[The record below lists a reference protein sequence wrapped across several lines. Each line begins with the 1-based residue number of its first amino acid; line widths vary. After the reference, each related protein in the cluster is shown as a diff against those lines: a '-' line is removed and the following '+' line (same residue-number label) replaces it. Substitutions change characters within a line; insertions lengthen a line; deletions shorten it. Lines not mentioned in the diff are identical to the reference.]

1 MVIQRYYFVPFSK
14 LRYDTTW
21 DDSNHS
27 SIFLYTLFIRIY
39 HILHTS
45 LYTTDAVSTK
55 KFTILFSTF
64 TSVSYPS
71 F

>member
-45 LYTTDAVSTK
+45 LYTMDAVSTK